1 MLEHEA
7 GDFVAR
13 LAAELRSKHPERFA
27 QPPKWW
33 ELNWRAVKIYLIF
46 EICAFVGIWLF
57 LPSFI
62 GGRWAMKL
70 LGFGVG
76 FMAGAACFLPLR
88 LKVPWKIISVLLC
101 GLLPAMLAAYFF
113 RNDAFLNYFEGT
125 AFGACMIIAG
135 CLRKRRKI

>member
-1 MLEHEA
+1 M
-7 GDFVAR
+7 
-13 LAAELRSKHPERFA
+13 
-27 QPPKWW
+27 
-33 ELNWRAVKIYLIF
+33 IF